1 MEGSP
6 LSASLQNST
15 AVQESA
21 RIDGHSDVGLCDVGL
36 CLEISRGQTEHPLRP
51 MTRLHDKFLIGG
63 DDDCDL
69 QLGGDDIP
77 ALHSLLQ
84 FENGGFWIEAVA
96 PDPQLFVNRKPVSS
110 CLLRHD
116 DLIEIGQFQLTVRL
130 GQQKQLA
137 GEAASVPATSSLASS
152 APHLSFSGEFD
163 RTKIAEL
170 SAEELVDALG
180 HEMEMIERFDRRLK
194 LGAGALI
201 DAVQQHRDRAEQ
213 QRSSANSTIELSH
226 DVTAQDLGRVVEQI
240 NQTFLHFD
248 KRSQNVERR
257 EAACLEAAALLLE
270 VQERMAGQLAEIEQ
284 KLAEL
289 GDHTDRRH
297 RASA

>member
-1 MEGSP
+1 MEESP
-6 LSASLQNST
+6 LKASLQNST
-15 AVQESA
+15 ATH
-21 RIDGHSDVGLCDVGL
+21 DGTSDVGL
-36 CLEISRGQTEHPLRP
+36 CLEICRGQTEHPLRP
-51 MTRLHDKFLIGG
+51 MTRLNDKFLIGG

-77 ALHSLLQ
+77 ALHSFLQ

-96 PDPQLFVNRKPVSS
+96 SDPQLFVNQEPVSS
-110 CLLRHD
+110 CQLRD
-116 DLIEIGQFQLTVRL
+116 SDLIAIGQFELIVRI
-130 GQQKQLA
+130 GREHNSTGTIRDSQVT
-137 GEAASVPATSSLASS
+137 SATSLVPPLA
-152 APHLSFSGEFD
+152 FSGNFD
-163 RTKIAEL
+163 RAKVGDL
-170 SAEELVDALG
+170 SAEELVDALD
-180 HEMEMIERFDRRLK
+180 HEMELIERFDRRLK

-201 DAVQQHRDRAEQ
+201 DAVQQHRDRADTQ
-213 QRSSANSTIELSH
+213 KLQVDSAIDMSRSAT
-226 DVTAQDLGRVVEQI
+226 VQDLGRAVERL
-240 NQTFLHFD
+240 NESFLYFD

-289 GDHTDRRH
+289 GDRRH

>member
-6 LSASLQNST
+6 LNASFPNTAARESAS
-15 AVQESA
+15 
-21 RIDGHSDVGLCDVGL
+21 DVGL

-69 QLGGDDIP
+69 QLGGRDIP

-84 FENGGFWIEAVA
+84 FENGDFWIESIA
-96 PDPQLFVNRKPVSS
+96 PDPQLFVNRNPVTS
-110 CLLRHD
+110 CLLRHGD
-116 DLIEIGQFQLTVRL
+116 QIEIGGFELIVRL
-130 GQQKQLA
+130 GWQHQIA
-137 GEAASVPATSSLASS
+137 GQTAIAPVSSM
-152 APHLSFSGEFD
+152 PRLSLNGEFG
-163 RTKIAEL
+163 RSKVAEL
-170 SAEELVDALG
+170 SAEELVDALN
-180 HEMEMIERFDRRLK
+180 HEVEMIERFDRRLK

-201 DAVQQHRDRAEQ
+201 DAVQQHRDRADQ
-213 QRSSANSTIELSH
+213 QRVQVDSTSEP
-226 DVTAQDLGRVVEQI
+226 TQKAATQELGRVVEKL

-248 KRSQNVERR
+248 NRSQNVERR
-257 EAACLEAAALLLE
+257 ETACLEAAALLLE
-270 VQERMAGQLAEIEQ
+270 VQERMVGQLAEIEQ

-289 GDHTDRRH
+289 RDHGDRRH

>member
-6 LSASLQNST
+6 LNASLQKTT
-15 AVQESA
+15 AQESA
-21 RIDGHSDVGLCDVGL
+21 GDVDL

-69 QLGGDDIP
+69 QLGGRDIP

-84 FENGGFWIEAVA
+84 FENGDFWIESIA
-96 PDPQLFVNRKPVSS
+96 PDPQLFVNRNPVTS
-110 CLLRHD
+110 CLLRHGD
-116 DLIEIGQFQLTVRL
+116 QIEIGGFELIVRL
-130 GQQKQLA
+130 GWQHQIA
-137 GEAASVPATSSLASS
+137 GQTAIAPVSSM
-152 APHLSFSGEFD
+152 PRLSLNGEFD
-163 RTKIAEL
+163 RSKIAEL
-170 SAEELVDALG
+170 SAEELVDALDY
-180 HEMEMIERFDRRLK
+180 EVEMIERFDRRLK

-201 DAVQQHRDRAEQ
+201 DAVQQHRVRADQ
-213 QRSSANSTIELSH
+213 QRVQVDSTSEP
-226 DVTAQDLGRVVEQI
+226 TQKAATQELGRVVEKL

-248 KRSQNVERR
+248 NRSQNVERR
-257 EAACLEAAALLLE
+257 ETACLEAAALLLE
-270 VQERMAGQLAEIEQ
+270 VQERMVGQLAEIEQ

-289 GDHTDRRH
+289 RDQGDRRH